1 MTLWLEWKKP
11 VKSVN
16 TLNPEDAEG
25 NTDDNYFTELF
36 KDSIVNQLI

>member
-1 MTLWLEWKKP
+1 MTLWFECKKS

-25 NTDDNYFTELF
+25 NTDDNLLRH
-36 KDSIVNQLI
+36 ILRHRGNNL